1 MNGLKKP
8 KERLIKLGLENSLAK
23 KVCSFVTCL
32 SPTSPTGEWGNT
44 SPFFVGGR
52 GHVVLAAA
60 RLHSLRYALHHLT
73 F

>member
-8 KERLIKLGLENSLAK
+8 KERLIKLGLENSLAR

-44 SPFFVGGR
+44 FPFFVVGE
-52 GHVVLAAA
+52 VMWFLL
-60 RLHSLRYALHHLT
+60 RLDYTACGTHCIT
-73 F
+73 